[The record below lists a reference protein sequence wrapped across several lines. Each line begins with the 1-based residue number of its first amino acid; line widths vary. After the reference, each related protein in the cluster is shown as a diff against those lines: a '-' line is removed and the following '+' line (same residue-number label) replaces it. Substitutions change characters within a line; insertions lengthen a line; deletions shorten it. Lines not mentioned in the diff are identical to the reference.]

1 MKKVKIQF
9 KHKKRSVGYLCS
21 PQIEMVNGKIEIDN
35 SLIIKIEPRKSK
47 YLI

>member
-9 KHKKRSVGYLCS
+9 KHKRMPVGYLSS
-21 PQIEMVNGKIEIDN
+21 PPIEIVIGKIEIDN
-35 SLIIKIEPRKSK
+35 SLIIKIQPRKSK